1 VAWRIQ
7 GLIHPSIGDNSAGGL
22 RVTANGAITQTTDG
36 SIKMHSRGD
45 VVFNAGAGEINLS
58 NASNDFYLSVS
69 LNNTGANNITI
80 RNSGDLILTS
90 VRTGG
95 NLSVQTNGALG
106 QYHGTILTGA
116 GGSNFN
122 AGAGSIT
129 LNNAGNDFSGSV
141 SLTNTGANNI
151 AIRDINALNLAGVS
165 MSPASSGSL
174 TVNTGGD
181 ITQTGAIVT
190 GTGASSFSAGG
201 SGSIMLT
208 NASND
213 FRGSVG
219 LNTLRDAS
227 ITDGTS
233 LKLGA
238 SNVSGNLNVM
248 MGTNGVRGTGNLTQN
263 AAVSVQG
270 VTNITAGA
278 SNTTIN
284 LTNHGNQFVGG
295 VHPTPLNNIS
305 NYNVYPAP

>member
-1 VAWRIQ
+1 
-7 GLIHPSIGDNSAGGL
+7 
-22 RVTANGAITQTTDG
+22 
-36 SIKMHSRGD
+36 
-45 VVFNAGAGEINLS
+45 
-58 NASNDFYLSVS
+58 
-69 LNNTGANNITI
+69 
-80 RNSGDLILTS
+80 
-90 VRTGG
+90 
-95 NLSVQTNGALG
+95 
-106 QYHGTILTGA
+106 
-116 GGSNFN
+116 
-122 AGAGSIT
+122 
-129 LNNAGNDFSGSV
+129 
-141 SLTNTGANNI
+141 
-151 AIRDINALNLAGVS
+151 
-165 MSPASSGSL
+165 
-174 TVNTGGD
+174 
-181 ITQTGAIVT
+181 
-190 GTGASSFSAGG
+190 
-201 SGSIMLT
+201 MLT